1 MVTLMSCNSN
11 LINCE
16 KYKLGDYKLRF
27 DKNEILIT
35 RDRLYQTEYYLGDS
49 TKYEIEWISDC
60 EYKLNLVETSI
71 TSDLSEL
78 DTLIRT
84 EILETYESGY
94 KFKSVGNTNSNPF
107 EGIISMYRF
116 P

>member
-1 MVTLMSCNSN
+1 MKLVCCFLMVTLMSCNSN

-78 DTLIRT
+78 DTLIGSSRFAT
-84 EILETYESGY
+84 
-94 KFKSVGNTNSNPF
+94 
-107 EGIISMYRF
+107 SMCYDDLVCCVA
-116 P
+116 